1 MTATARFR
9 FTPACR
15 SALSTVAALTVSSV
29 RRMNS
34 AVTSSSVACG
44 WALTISRS
52 TSRPDSSI
60 LGGRPFLFA
69 MISRSL
75 ADFAS
80 DQLSDT
86 RDVVINQVVE
96 HLWKKG
102 LVTHFPEDADT
113 LPAYLQESGRLDEVI
128 SFLSPD
134 YFSNF
139 LERSESFSPLRRQLQ
154 IGIDAAAQLHRDG
167 ELMRFG
173 LESSA
178 IREIET
184 AQVSRAEIEA
194 LVTTGQASTALS
206 LAANSPLRED
216 RLHLLG
222 VIARCQKEQ
231 GVLVADDILN
241 QIRHLHHQIDAKSLG
256 DKAIDI
262 AADLFPCCPDLAIGL
277 IEQSSWAEGSENEL
291 DIAYVRLSIA
301 AAVRQTTPNSEQDDL
316 ETIRKRI
323 RNPRLRGYTS
333 ALSRRVQ
340 TAHEVISEA
349 ESLKTASDKLYILRN
364 WATEH
369 SSRMDAADVAEYGLT
384 VAVEATDYAP
394 NPRVFRE
401 LSTPLAHV
409 NSPTRAQS
417 LVRAFD
423 GQRMTVEEQGP
434 TEEVV
439 RLLLNLAAAES
450 TYDMKACSNRLVEVY
465 LRVDDL
471 PDLSTKASCLAWL
484 LSALRTIDTSGQIE
498 TQENLGAL
506 SSIELDKSIA
516 DLLKDTAEQAD
527 VTRRIIVALAS
538 LDFDRSVSI
547 AEKLNTAARR
557 EEALLVAVD
566 TVLESDS
573 EDVDLRRVRDV
584 TEGLQKQESRD
595 HIAASVAEF
604 LAQRSSRGEVGMV
617 RSGFRLFQDLFFRV
631 SDAMERCRVL
641 CLLHVLAEKASYDI
655 TTASDLSISELISKA
670 LEELEPGW
678 SRIETGFRVARS
690 FAEGHQTE
698 AKHYLNTADAE
709 RKRTT
714 LSSFSSEWTFQACLR
729 LSIRA
734 FAGQLGNGHDAKDD
748 MARIGQLIDRLP
760 STALRVKLWGELS
773 MHLFLQQHSDDG
785 DRVVVQHVAP
795 LISSME
801 DGPSRTNSII
811 AVSPALY
818 RSHKTTAFELFES
831 IEAHLRDSAFM
842 TCAEFILEKHVPS
855 DPYEAHENG
864 YHIKYQDAV
873 DVLEIAGKIRRDTT
887 VYTLIVALSETL
899 TASKIA
905 NRFTRQQVA
914 DLVRRM
920 EDLSSAKF
928 PDQDN
933 IQHEGYIVASEAQI
947 LRITRGTTQEW
958 KALIERAESIPNRSD
973 RALVLGIIGH
983 VLPGQETHL
992 RDVSSRNG
1000 YAYHVGNTL
1009 QL

>member
-1 MTATARFR
+1 MSDLVYP
-9 FTPACR
+9 TPGIQP
-15 SALSTVAALTVSSV
+15 AALYHLCTTFPPQPDREIHREHHLETFERVARTVDLLVLEGDQGIGKTTLLAQFAKRYPKRSISSFVTPMRRYSFDVEALRRDYSTQILSIIDPRQSYSPEHVADGVLHSLIQRLKRTQGTRTFYFVLDGLTDIADPVMRKEVALLLPIGCGFPVIVSGELGMLPSELRERQRKKTTQAFNFSFDEAHQYLSDLRLTADNIRLIYQECGKGLPEHLASV
-29 RRMNS
+29 RRS
-34 AVTSSSVACG
+34 
-44 WALTISRS
+44 
-52 TSRPDSSI
+52 
-60 LGGRPFLFA
+60 LFA
-69 MISRSL
+69 GVPLDRLRRRGLRDLYEQEWSHTVTDELAQRLVSIVAHSGHQLTVRSLSNLLSLDDGVVYDRLERIRFLQVDANTSHVSFVSRSL

-102 LVTHFPEDADT
+102 LTHFPEDADT

-167 ELMRFG
+167 ELTRFG
-173 LESSA
+173 LASSA

-222 VIARCQKEQ
+222 VVARCQKEQ

-301 AAVRQTTPNSEQDDL
+301 AAVRQTTPNSDQDDL

-323 RNPRLRGYTS
+323 RNPRLRGYTSALSPHSSFRCTS

-369 SSRMDAADVAEYGLT
+369 SSRTDAADVAEYGLT

-423 GQRMTVEEQGP
+423 GQRMTVEQQGP

-471 PDLSTKASCLAWL
+471 PGVSKSARFACLACHV
-484 LSALRTIDTSGQIE
+484 SA
-498 TQENLGAL
+498 
-506 SSIELDKSIA
+506 
-516 DLLKDTAEQAD
+516 
-527 VTRRIIVALAS
+527 
-538 LDFDRSVSI
+538 
-547 AEKLNTAARR
+547 
-557 EEALLVAVD
+557 
-566 TVLESDS
+566 
-573 EDVDLRRVRDV
+573 
-584 TEGLQKQESRD
+584 
-595 HIAASVAEF
+595 
-604 LAQRSSRGEVGMV
+604 
-617 RSGFRLFQDLFFRV
+617 
-631 SDAMERCRVL
+631 
-641 CLLHVLAEKASYDI
+641 
-655 TTASDLSISELISKA
+655 
-670 LEELEPGW
+670 
-678 SRIETGFRVARS
+678 
-690 FAEGHQTE
+690 
-698 AKHYLNTADAE
+698 
-709 RKRTT
+709 
-714 LSSFSSEWTFQACLR
+714 
-729 LSIRA
+729 
-734 FAGQLGNGHDAKDD
+734 
-748 MARIGQLIDRLP
+748 
-760 STALRVKLWGELS
+760 
-773 MHLFLQQHSDDG
+773 
-785 DRVVVQHVAP
+785 
-795 LISSME
+795 
-801 DGPSRTNSII
+801 
-811 AVSPALY
+811 
-818 RSHKTTAFELFES
+818 
-831 IEAHLRDSAFM
+831 
-842 TCAEFILEKHVPS
+842 
-855 DPYEAHENG
+855 
-864 YHIKYQDAV
+864 
-873 DVLEIAGKIRRDTT
+873 
-887 VYTLIVALSETL
+887 
-899 TASKIA
+899 
-905 NRFTRQQVA
+905 
-914 DLVRRM
+914 
-920 EDLSSAKF
+920 
-928 PDQDN
+928 
-933 IQHEGYIVASEAQI
+933 
-947 LRITRGTTQEW
+947 
-958 KALIERAESIPNRSD
+958 PN
-973 RALVLGIIGH
+973 H
-983 VLPGQETHL
+983 
-992 RDVSSRNG
+992 
-1000 YAYHVGNTL
+1000 
-1009 QL
+1009 